1 MFSSNFS
8 VLYFFLWILVHVI
21 AQILNC
27 FFFNTSTC
35 NSQNFKLHCLEFNTL
50 SSITPFLNLAYN
62 SPGLM
67 AFYILMRN
75 ELVEVCRVGYFRAPP
90 ESSENFR
97 FYVDTNRI
105 QNEMS
110 HLCYKK
116 CILKKFSWMVL
127 DLKWIFLI
135 PNHNLPSRT
144 GFSVQYGAE
153 GHNVPRPPKSLLH
166 RDWTQHIH

>member
-1 MFSSNFS
+1 MYRSTRFASPRHILWCGLLVYGVDKLTLDKI
-8 VLYFFLWILVHVI
+8 VLKNRKSLIFQCFQAIFQFFIIIIFFFL
-21 AQILNC
+21 
-27 FFFNTSTC
+27 NTSTC
-35 NSQNFKLHCLEFNTL
+35 NSPNFKLHCFEFNTL

-90 ESSENFR
+90 ENPENFR

-105 QNEMS
+105 QNEML

-116 CILKKFSWMVL
+116 CI
-127 DLKWIFLI
+127 
-135 PNHNLPSRT
+135 
-144 GFSVQYGAE
+144 
-153 GHNVPRPPKSLLH
+153 
-166 RDWTQHIH
+166 